1 MNTWYLIEI
10 FEHGHLLLVHLE
22 LSTSTL
28 TCNLWGMK
36 YAFNCYEIKIG
47 WLVSWLTLAL
57 LKKIK
62 NKNKQP
68 WEPMIKKGKQFTW
81 LRYEWLV

>member
-1 MNTWYLIEI
+1 MNGT
-10 FEHGHLLLVHLE
+10 LVHLE

-47 WLVSWLTLAL
+47 WLVSWLTLA
-57 LKKIK
+57 KKK
-62 NKNKQP
+62 KKKLT